1 MRRRQFTTLLGGAV
15 SVFFFQRH
23 MWQIVLPRSIESR
36 VGEQAESARL
46 DECGRATD

>member
-1 MRRRQFTTLLGGAV
+1 MRRRQFITLLGGAV
-15 SVFFFQRH
+15 SVFFQRH